1 MAERICMD
9 YEIAKKIVE
18 AGDSKIFKN
27 WHEHTGVSKE
37 DFLAGIEWLCE
48 EPKRYPADHRYAGLL
63 RRELGICK
71 NGQLVHLRRV
81 YPKGLCAFYEDKPFG
96 ELWSNG
102 ISLSADDWV

>member
-18 AGDSKIFKN
+18 AGDSKIF
-27 WHEHTGVSKE
+27 KE

-63 RRELGICK
+63 RRELGIRK

>member
-48 EPKRYPADHRYAGLL
+48 NVIISECDCSQCPT
-63 RRELGICK
+63 RELCEA
-71 NGQLVHLRRV
+71 
-81 YPKGLCAFYEDKPFG
+81 LCAYD
-96 ELWSNG
+96 NR
-102 ISLSADDWV
+102 